1 MAHDYSPVQIRL
13 CLTGGGRGGLISY
26 IKDADRLATSD
37 LRTLRRG
44 YERLFFVRPS
54 VHARRV
60 SWGDYVGFRRR
71 QGGAVRR
78 SIADRRRDGRRRL
91 FLLASVSGGGELP
104 GARAQTHAPLR
115 AGTSLLR
122 SPAYFELLRVLS
134 CEIAPIFID
143 PG

>member
-1 MAHDYSPVQIRL
+1 MRL

-26 IKDADRLATSD
+26 IKDADRLAISD
-37 LRTLRRG
+37 LRTLGGG
-44 YERLFFVRPS
+44 YERLFFVRPP
-54 VHARRV
+54 VHARRA

-71 QGGAVRR
+71 QGGAIRLA
-78 SIADRRRDGRRRL
+78 SPSRRRDGGWRL
-91 FLLASVSGGGELP
+91 LLLALVSGGRELP

-122 SPAYFELLRVLS
+122 ISAHFELLRVLS

-143 PG
+143 LG

>member
-1 MAHDYSPVQIRL
+1 MVHDYSPVQTWL
-13 CLTGGGRGGLISY
+13 CLTGSGRGGLISY

-44 YERLFFVRPS
+44 CGLFFVRPS

-60 SWGDYVGFRRR
+60 GRRDYVGFRRR
-71 QGGAVRR
+71 QGGAIRFASPSR
-78 SIADRRRDGRRRL
+78 HRDGGWRL
-91 FLLASVSGGGELP
+91 LLLALVSGGRELP

-122 SPAYFELLRVLS
+122 ISARPKLLRVLS

-143 PG
+143 SS